1 MIVTCGRDVYEKA
14 KTAGYIQ
21 RIADFGGTFMN
32 DTCWCFIGEPIV
44 ASTTRSIITNSGKY
58 AHYGPAAVDRGFHFG
73 SLERC
78 VRAAC
83 DGSVDTTLPRWL
95 AA

>member
-1 MIVTCGRDVYEKA
+1 
-14 KTAGYIQ
+14 
-21 RIADFGGTFMN
+21 MN

-44 ASTTRSIITNSGKY
+44 GANVHNIVTNSGKY
-58 AHYGPAAVDRGFHFG
+58 AHYGPAAVDRGIHFG
-73 SLERC
+73 SLDRC

-83 DGSVDTTLPRWL
+83 EGFVETALPRWL